1 MVATTSVIEVVD
13 VLRAALRGEV
23 LGPEDVGFDLARK
36 TFNAMVDVR
45 PAAIA
50 RCQSR
55 DDVTAALAVGVDR
68 GLPFAVRVGGT
79 SDQSTVDGGIVLDLS
94 AMDAI
99 EIDVP
104 SRTARVGG
112 GATWG
117 DLDRATQEHGLA
129 VTGARL
135 SGLGV
140 AGVALGAGSGWL
152 ERALGP
158 TAASV
163 VGAEVVLAD
172 GRVVEAGGD
181 AELRSAGVVTRLD
194 LRLHP
199 VGPELLCG
207 FLSFPRER
215 AAEVAGAYRD
225 SMEHAP
231 DRVGGGLLLGA
242 GLGGVCTI
250 VFCYLGTIEA
260 GEEAV
265 APLRALGPSLDAVAP
280 NPYVAFQGMWDAS
293 NPFGA
298 RAHLRSGLVRELSDD
313 CIDTVLA
320 RANLPAATLSY
331 AFLRPLGGAVT
342 VPNAGWAYDCVGL
355 WPPVPTLDPGQ
366 VAWVDGFADAVGS

>member
-1 MVATTSVIEVVD
+1 MAATTSGTEVVD

-50 RCQSR
+50 RCESR
-55 DDVTAALAVGVDR
+55 DDVTAALAVGADR
-68 GLPFAVRVGGT
+68 GLPYAVRVGGT
-79 SDQSTVDGGIVLDLS
+79 SEQSTVDGGIVLDLS

-158 TAASV
+158 DR
-163 VGAEVVLAD
+163 GERRRRR
-172 GRVVEAGGD
+172 GRARGRARRRGG
-181 AELRSAGVVTRLD
+181 RR
-194 LRLHP
+194 
-199 VGPELLCG
+199 
-207 FLSFPRER
+207 
-215 AAEVAGAYRD
+215 
-225 SMEHAP
+225 
-231 DRVGGGLLLGA
+231 
-242 GLGGVCTI
+242 
-250 VFCYLGTIEA
+250 
-260 GEEAV
+260 
-265 APLRALGPSLDAVAP
+265 
-280 NPYVAFQGMWDAS
+280 
-293 NPFGA
+293 
-298 RAHLRSGLVRELSDD
+298 
-313 CIDTVLA
+313 
-320 RANLPAATLSY
+320 
-331 AFLRPLGGAVT
+331 
-342 VPNAGWAYDCVGL
+342 
-355 WPPVPTLDPGQ
+355 
-366 VAWVDGFADAVGS
+366 